1 MEKHLFKGVGR
12 LSQAVFERAQG
23 SMIFTTTGAR
33 VLDFTSQIGVTNTG
47 HCHPQV
53 VDAAKAQIDNMI
65 MAQVNLGY
73 HAPMMELTQQ
83 LLDVMPSKHLDRIFY
98 STTGA
103 EAVENAIKLAKHSTG
118 RQGVMVFQ
126 GGYHGRT
133 ALTMAMTTSSVI
145 YRQRMGSNPAS
156 VFTLPFP
163 YELHGQSVESCLEA
177 IHLFFK
183 QQAVPEEIACMVIE
197 PVLGEGGYVPAPT
210 AFLQGLRNICSQHGI
225 LLIADEVQ
233 TGFGRTGKLFATE
246 HHPNFEPDILVMAK
260 GLASGFPLSAVAA
273 PAILADSQAP
283 GTMGGTYAG
292 NVVACAAAVATQNVI
307 RDEGLVERSR
317 DRGKKLWTGLLDLQD
332 RYDVIRDVRGPGCM
346 IGLEFEPDA
355 PEGINKLVSQACFE
369 NGMLLLPA
377 SVYPTIRFIPPLTV
391 SDDEIEMGLNIFEKS
406 LKEVL
411 ER

>member
-12 LSQAVFERAQG
+12 LSQAVFDRAQG
-23 SMIFTTTGAR
+23 SMIFTTTGR
-33 VLDFTSQIGVTNTG
+33 RLLDFTSQIGVTNTG
-47 HCHPQV
+47 HCHPV
-53 VDAAKAQIDNMI
+53 VVEAAKTQIDKMV

-73 HAPMMELTQQ
+73 HAPMMELTQE
-83 LLDVMPSKHLDRIFY
+83 LINVMPSKKLDRIFY

-103 EAVENAIKLAKHSTG
+103 EAVENAIKLAKYSTG
-118 RQGVMVFQ
+118 RQGIIVFQ

-145 YRQRMGSNPAS
+145 YRQRMGSNPS
-156 VFTLPFP
+156 SIFTLPFP
-163 YELHGQSVESCLEA
+163 YELHGKSVESCLEE
-177 IHLFFK
+177 IQLLFK
-183 QQAVPEEIACMVIE
+183 QQALPEEIACMVIE
-197 PVLGEGGYVPAPT
+197 PVLGEGGYVQAPT
-210 AFLQGLRNICSQHGI
+210 AFLEGLREICSQHGI

-233 TGFGRTGKLFATE
+233 SGFGRSGELFATQ

-273 PAILADSQAP
+273 PAELADQQAP

-292 NVVACAAAVATQNVI
+292 NVVACAAAVATQKVI

-317 DRGKKLWTGLLDLQD
+317 DQGAKLKTGLSELQD

-346 IGLEFEPDA
+346 IGLEFQPDS
-355 PEGINKLVSQACFE
+355 PEGINKLVSQACFD

-377 SVYPTIRFIPPLTV
+377 SVFPTIRFIPPLTV
-391 SDDEIEMGLNIFEKS
+391 SDEEIEMGLDVFEKS
-406 LKEVL
+406 LKEVI

>member
-23 SMIFTTTGAR
+23 SMIFTTTGNR

-47 HCHPQV
+47 HCHPRV

-83 LLDVMPSKHLDRIFY
+83 LLDVMPSKYLDRIFY

-183 QQAVPEEIACMVIE
+183 QQALPEEIACMVIE

-210 AFLQGLRNICSQHGI
+210 AFLQGLRDICSQHGI

-246 HHPNFEPDILVMAK
+246 YHPNFEPDILVMAK